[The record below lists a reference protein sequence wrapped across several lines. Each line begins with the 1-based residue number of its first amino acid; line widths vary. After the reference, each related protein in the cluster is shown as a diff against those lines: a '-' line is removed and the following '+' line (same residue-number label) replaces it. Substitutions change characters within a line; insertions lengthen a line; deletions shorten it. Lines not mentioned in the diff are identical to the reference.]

1 MATEM
6 ATQMALLVAA
16 DSASHVA
23 TDLASQMI
31 AVLATE
37 MTTARHDSLCS
48 SGRGARPFGTW
59 RDGVHGW
66 EEGFLSNLD
75 ALRVAQ
81 AGGLAFAFVGQATRS
96 GQSMRRTSVSTT
108 GGAAGHELARHAD
121 RSLPSSACCEPAL
134 PPCVM
139 TACASR
145 HWRRRTERLLRQ

>member
-59 RDGVHGW
+59 RDGGHGW

-81 AGGLAFAFVGQATRS
+81 AGSAFAFVGQATRA

-108 GGAAGHELARHAD
+108 GGAAGHEIARHAG
-121 RSLPSSACCEPAL
+121 RSLSSSACCEPAL
-134 PPCVM
+134 PPSVM

-145 HWRRRTERLLRQ
+145 DWRRRTERLLRQ